1 MLLFLF
7 LFHLCVLDHV
17 EESAVEDDLGLR
29 VITVALHPKRL
40 DLALILQAVE
50 ELLCEVVDIA
60 ENDTLIALAIRQGQ
74 LLQSDL
80 ILLRLS
86 DGHKVARKILH
97 AVNHRNVCLGHWLAR
112 GGLCGLAATRL
123 THGFEGNILD
133 AHGHWDRI
141 ENFLER
147 LGFEGLR
154 RLSKSVLD

>member
-1 MLLFLF
+1 M
-7 LFHLCVLDHV
+7 
-17 EESAVEDDLGLR
+17 R

-86 DGHKVARKILH
+86 DGHEVTRQILH
-97 AVNHRNVCLGHWLAR
+97 AVNHRNVCLGYWLAW

-123 THGFEGNILD
+123 TYGFEGNILD
-133 AHGHWDRI
+133 AHGHWNRI

-154 RLSKSVLD
+154 RLSKSVFD

>member
-29 VITVALHPKRL
+29 VITVALHPKCL
-40 DLALILQAVE
+40 DLALVLQAVE

-80 ILLRLS
+80 ILFGLT
-86 DGHKVARKILH
+86 DGHEVA
-97 AVNHRNVCLGHWLAR
+97 
-112 GGLCGLAATRL
+112 
-123 THGFEGNILD
+123 
-133 AHGHWDRI
+133 
-141 ENFLER
+141 
-147 LGFEGLR
+147 
-154 RLSKSVLD
+154 